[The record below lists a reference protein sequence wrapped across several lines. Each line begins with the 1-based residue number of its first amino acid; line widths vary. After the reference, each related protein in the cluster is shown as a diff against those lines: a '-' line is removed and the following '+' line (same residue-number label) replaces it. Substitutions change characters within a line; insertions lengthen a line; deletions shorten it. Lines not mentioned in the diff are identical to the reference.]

1 MKHGIYYAYWEQEW
15 AADYKRYVEKVA
27 KLGFDI
33 LEIGA
38 APLPDYSAQE
48 VKELKKCADDNGI
61 QLTAGYAPPSTIIW
75 GLQIRRSGKRRWS
88 GISVCSR

>member
-61 QLTAGYAPPSTIIW
+61 QLTAGYGPTFNHNMGSSDPK
-75 GLQIRRSGKRRWS
+75 IREVVWS